1 MGCEIKTSQDG
12 KYIIQIVSGDLTGKL
27 ALEYNL
33 KTHALGREL
42 GIDHYL
48 VDVTESRNV
57 DSPPAD
63 YSFAHFS
70 MKNNPAID
78 QTARVAILIRPGD
91 RSHNFIETVSRN
103 SGLDVTIFTDRYQ
116 AIRHLTKD

>member
-1 MGCEIKTSQDG
+1 MGCEIETSQDG
-12 KYIIQIVSGDLTGKL
+12 KYIIQTVTGDLTGKL

-42 GIDHYL
+42 GINRYL
-48 VDVTESRNV
+48 VDVTDARNV

-70 MKNNPAID
+70 MRDNPGID
-78 QTARVAILIRPGD
+78 QTARVATLVRPGD

-103 SGLDVTIFTDRYQ
+103 SGLDVTIFTDRHE
-116 AIRHLTKD
+116 AIHHLLKD